1 MGVKELCKVYSTSIL
16 YKYLMGILNCVTS
29 GFAEMALV
37 RDRDEERQVCRTI
50 CKVLVLD
57 YVFGHRRTGSTV
69 LRTAEE

>member
-1 MGVKELCKVYSTSIL
+1 VKELCKVYNMSIL
-16 YKYLMGILNCVTS
+16 CKNLMGILNCAAS

-37 RDRDEERQVCRTI
+37 RDVDEERQVCRAM

-69 LRTAEE
+69 LRMAEE